1 MLLSFWA
8 SWCGPCM
15 AEVPHERKLVE
26 QYQGKPFE
34 LVGVNADIARGELDR
49 AVDKFDIRW
58 RSFSCGPAGPLGP
71 IAKAWNVSS
80 WPTVYV
86 IDHEGVIRGKN
97 LSGAA
102 LDAKLAELVPA
113 AEQAIRK

>member
-1 MLLSFWA
+1 
-8 SWCGPCM
+8 M

-26 QYQGKPFE
+26 RYEGKPFE
-34 LVGVNADIARGELDR
+34 LVGVNADVDPSELERGL
-49 AVDKFDIRW
+49 DKFDIRW

-86 IDHEGVIRGKN
+86 IDHAGVIRGKH
-97 LSGAA
+97 LSGEA

-113 AEQAIRK
+113 AEQANRK